1 MEALLRPKSKLVTS
15 IDWRGQCL
23 GPTYTGDFALKG
35 SDLRKRGLNRVGN
48 MLVPNSNYC
57 AFEDWV
63 MPLFDAMLEEQR
75 QGMNWTPSKVGR
87 PRPFVLRLCSADE
100 EIDDSPHLFQQRLFF
115 CTKCREQWL
124 GHCLTPEMCG
134 IQMIARLG
142 KEIDNSDSIYYWAQK
157 NHIPVYC
164 PGLTDGS
171 IGDMLFFHTY
181 KNPGLRL
188 DIVEDIRLMNDEAL
202 KAAPQKTGIIV
213 LGGGAPHNL
222 SDGDPAGK
230 QLSFWCA

>member
-1 MEALLRPKSKLVTS
+1 
-15 IDWRGQCL
+15 
-23 GPTYTGDFALKG
+23 
-35 SDLRKRGLNRVGN
+35 
-48 MLVPNSNYC
+48 
-57 AFEDWV
+57 
-63 MPLFDAMLEEQR
+63 
-75 QGMNWTPSKVGR
+75 
-87 PRPFVLRLCSADE
+87 
-100 EIDDSPHLFQQRLFF
+100 
-115 CTKCREQWL
+115 
-124 GHCLTPEMCG
+124 MCG

-157 NHIPVYC
+157 NHIPVFC

-222 SDGDPAGK
+222 
-230 QLSFWCA
+230 